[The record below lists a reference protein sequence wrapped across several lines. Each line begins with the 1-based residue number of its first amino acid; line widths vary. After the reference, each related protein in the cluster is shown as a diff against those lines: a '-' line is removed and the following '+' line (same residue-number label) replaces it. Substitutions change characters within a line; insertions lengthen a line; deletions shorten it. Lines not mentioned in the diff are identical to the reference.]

1 MIFKRI
7 DLRHKLAE
15 VFVKACVTTLYDRVG
30 AEIFAFAIFAV
41 TAYPYIVKLIH
52 RLLNDL
58 WLVSQ
63 YAGLEVA
70 SRVCLHADAGT
81 CEVGA
86 ADIHFFTVKHQH
98 LEVHTRAEHS
108 LQSVI
113 QYGILV
119 EILSEVRPRLLCVN
133 ESHLHSP
140 PYEQRDESQKRLLLV
155 AHLHIQVLYVGGPNP
170 KSVLHGLHP
179 CQHLFVMLRV
189 GEIFQHT
196 SLAQE
201 ILSLFV

>member
-1 MIFKRI
+1 MPFGDIRHKKVSRYMIFIRI

-15 VFVKACVTTLYDRVG
+15 VYGKGCLTTLYDRVG

-70 SRVCLHADAGT
+70 SRVCLHPDAGT
-81 CEVGA
+81 SEVGA
-86 ADIHFFTVKHQH
+86 ADIHLFTVEHQH
-98 LEVHTRAEHS
+98 LEVHTRAEHA

-113 QYGILV
+113 QYGVLV
-119 EILSEVRPRLLCVN
+119 EILTKVRARLLRMN
-133 ESHLHSP
+133 
-140 PYEQRDESQKRLLLV
+140 
-155 AHLHIQVLYVGGPNP
+155 
-170 KSVLHGLHP
+170 
-179 CQHLFVMLRV
+179 
-189 GEIFQHT
+189 
-196 SLAQE
+196 
-201 ILSLFV
+201 

>member
-1 MIFKRI
+1 MPFGDIRQKKFRDLCFFIRI
-7 DLRHKLAE
+7 DLHHKLAE
-15 VFVKACVTTLYDRVG
+15 VFVKACVTTLYDRVET
-30 AEIFAFAIFAV
+30 EIFAFAIFAV

-81 CEVGA
+81 SEVGA

-98 LEVHTRAEHS
+98 LEVYTRAEHA

-113 QYGILV
+113 QYRVFV
-119 EILSEVRPRLLCVN
+119 EILAEVWSRLLCVN

-140 PYEQRDESQKRLLLV
+140 SNEQRYESQKRFLLI
-155 AHLHIQVLYVGGPNP
+155 AHLHIQVLYVGGPYP
-170 KSVLHGLHP
+170 KSVLHGLHA
-179 CQHLFVMLRV
+179 R
-189 GEIFQHT
+189 
-196 SLAQE
+196 
-201 ILSLFV
+201 

>member
-1 MIFKRI
+1 M
-7 DLRHKLAE
+7 AE
-15 VFVKACVTTLYDRVG
+15 VYGKGCLTTLYDRVG

-58 WLVSQ
+58 WLVCQDAS
-63 YAGLEVA
+63 LEVA

-81 CEVGA
+81 SEVSA
-86 ADIHFFTVKHQH
+86 ADIHLFTVEHQH
-98 LEVHTRAEHS
+98 LEMHTWAEHS

-113 QYGILV
+113 QYWVLV
-119 EILSEVRPRLLCVN
+119 EILSEVRSRLLSVD

-140 PYEQRDESQKRLLLV
+140 PYEQRDESQKRFLLA

-179 CQHLFVMLRV
+179 RQHLFVMLRV
-189 GEIFQHT
+189 GDEGKQ
-196 SLAQE
+196 L
-201 ILSLFV
+201 